1 MAFIKA
7 TRKRSRLRIG
17 LIGPSGA
24 GKTWTALAIASGLG
38 KRIAVLDTER
48 GSASLY
54 SGDFSFDVCE
64 LQSFAPAR
72 YVAAIEDA
80 DREGYDVIV
89 VDSLS
94 HAWMGAGGALEMVDA
109 AQKRSKAGN
118 SFAAWREVTPEHNR
132 LVDAILQAKA
142 HVIITMRS
150 KTEYVLEEDGRGRKV
165 PRKVGLAPI
174 QRDGLEYEFTVVG
187 ELDLEHNLC
196 ITKTRCQELD
206 SAVIARPDA
215 KLGRRLAAW
224 LDGAAPGASE
234 PPPPAPVFAAPA
246 KPPAVRE
253 PAQAEPER
261 EPGADEEPEARPLV
275 DNLREAISTAATMP
289 DLISAWQSANEARRR
304 GLITAWDLTAL
315 QAVKDARKAH
325 LAKPAAPP
333 AEPPAAARGPQAGH
347 YIAPGAV
354 DESDLPHTA

>member
-1 MAFIKA
+1 MAFVKA

-17 LIGPSGA
+17 LIGCSGS
-24 GKTWTALAIASGLG
+24 GKTWTALSIASGLG
-38 KRIAVLDTER
+38 KKIAVLDTER

-54 SGDFSFDVCE
+54 SGQFDFDVCE
-64 LQSFAPAR
+64 LASFAPSK

-89 VDSLS
+89 IDSLS

-132 LVDAILQAKA
+132 LVDAILQSKA

-150 KTEYVLEEDGRGRKV
+150 KTEYVLEENDRGRKV
-165 PRKVGLAPI
+165 PRKIGLAPV

-187 ELDLEHNLC
+187 EMDLEHNLC

-206 SAVIARPDA
+206 SQVIARPDA
-215 KLGRRLAAW
+215 KLGKRLTAW
-224 LDGAAPGASE
+224 LEGAAPAPE
-234 PPPPAPVFAAPA
+234 PTPAPAFVAPT

-253 PAQAEPER
+253 PAPSEPER
-261 EPGADEEPEARPLV
+261 EPGADEEPADRPLA
-275 DNLREAISTAATMP
+275 DNLREALSTAATMA
-289 DLISAWQSANEARRR
+289 DLISAWQSANEGRKR
-304 GLITAWDLTAL
+304 GLLTAGDLTAL
-315 QAVKDARKAH
+315 QTIKDARKAA
-325 LAKPAAPP
+325 LARLGPGDPP
-333 AEPPAAARGPQAGH
+333 AARGPQPGH
-347 YIAPGAV
+347 YVAPGSV